1 MCCLVSSRSL
11 PLAEIVLLLSA
22 LRSSPPP
29 SHSGEQLCVH
39 TLQERMERHIR
50 LLPSTS
56 AAGGRQH
63 CSDVPPCSLRHCFAL
78 YPPISGM
85 RNLFTCP
92 LLGCKFFWCGFW
104 THRPFLSLSFPFQ
117 CTHGMGGGLADRGRI
132 LQDTPGQRP
141 AYCLGSLSSSED
153 SLTVLPRI
161 FLNPNH
167 TFFFSS
173 PAEGNHSKKH
183 TLRS

>member
-1 MCCLVSSRSL
+1 MCCLVPSRSL
-11 PLAEIVLLLSA
+11 PLAEIVLLLSV
-22 LRSSPPP
+22 LRSNPPP

-50 LLPSTS
+50 LLLSTL
-56 AAGGRQH
+56 AAGGCQH
-63 CSDVPPCSLRHCFAL
+63 CSDVPPCSLRHYFTL
-78 YPPISGM
+78 FPPISGM
-85 RNLFTCP
+85 RNLFTRP

-117 CTHGMGGGLADRGRI
+117 RTHGMGGGLADRGRI

-153 SLTVLPRI
+153 SLTVLPWI

-167 TFFFSS
+167 TIFFSS